1 MHETDLF
8 TTDREIA
15 PGDVLDQS
23 FIQFCQ
29 NGGHATKYAGE
40 CVLCI
45 ICCLFNILYKMKLDI
60 RTERRRFLL
69 YSDLSNIGL
78 FRKSTELQ

>member
-1 MHETDLF
+1 M
-8 TTDREIA
+8 
-15 PGDVLDQS
+15 
-23 FIQFCQ
+23 
-29 NGGHATKYAGE
+29 TKYAGE

-69 YSDLSNIGL
+69 YSDVSNIGL
-78 FRKSTELQ
+78 FRKYTELP